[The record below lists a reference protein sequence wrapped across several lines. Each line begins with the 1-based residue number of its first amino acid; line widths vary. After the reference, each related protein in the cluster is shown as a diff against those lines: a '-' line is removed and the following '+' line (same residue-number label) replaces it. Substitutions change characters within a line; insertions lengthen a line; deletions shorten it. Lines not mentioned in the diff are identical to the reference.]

1 MAAADVDLGRL
12 RKAFEELPSGDLT
25 LIEALLS
32 QDVLWLA
39 DDSTG
44 GPPSKYHGRLE
55 TMAMIRANLGAL
67 ADLELG
73 EVRQARDGV
82 VVEFKSKSLPTGH
95 TFRLLTVT
103 DGNIVQMR
111 VFLGEEAALGEAHEP
126 ELGERS
132 ADIGLGS
139 GGWDDTGAEGDRS
152 STFNHPGDGGPG

>member
-1 MAAADVDLGRL
+1 MAATDVDLGRL

-32 QDVLWLA
+32 QDVLWLG
-39 DDSTG
+39 DDSIG
-44 GPPSKYHGRLE
+44 ESPSKCQGRLQ
-55 TMAMIRANLGAL
+55 TMAMIRANLGVL

-82 VVEFKSKSLPTGH
+82 VVEFKSKSLPSGH

-111 VFLGEEAALGEAHEP
+111 VFPGEEAALREAHEP

-132 ADIGLGS
+132 ADIGPGS
-139 GGWDDTGAEGDRS
+139 VGWDDTGAEGDRS